1 MRDGID
7 LDAGDLRPT
16 VHPFWHYANEVTEA
30 TGRFQNASVLEA
42 ESLQRRIDHAN
53 DGRGGVV
60 RVERR
65 GARGIKLLGRQQL
78 FQLLPLLRPRLIA
91 SVEDLR
97 QAAPAHVTHQH
108 PLLLLA
114 RRTVLRFD
122 LFEKNNGREV
132 VATLLLE

>member
-7 LDAGDLRPT
+7 LDAGDLGAT
-16 VHPFWHYANEVTEA
+16 VHLLRHHTNEMTQS
-30 TGRFQNASVLEA
+30 TGGFEDASVLEA
-42 ESLQRRIDHAN
+42 ESLQRRIHHAN

-60 RVERR
+60 RVERG
-65 GARGIKLLGRQQL
+65 GARGIEFLGRQQL

>member
-42 ESLQRRIDHAN
+42 ELLQRRIDRAN

-78 FQLLPLLRPRLIA
+78 FQLLALLRPRLVAGI
-91 SVEDLR
+91 EDLR
-97 QAAPAHVTHQH
+97 QAAPAHVTHQP

-114 RRTVLRFD
+114 RRSVLHFD
-122 LFEKNNGREV
+122 LFEQLDDREV
-132 VATLLLE
+132 VATLLFE